1 MTKSKQPRVLIAA
14 GDYDIVHQ
22 SQQAL
27 QNERFSI
34 FRAYSHRDTL
44 YALEHNPFDLILLD
58 AAMFDRYTGDSTL
71 TNVTR
76 VKRDLPLLAFD
87 LQGANASTA
96 QLTDGVITRLDKGL
110 ILEAVQRVLRT
121 THRLSTQEVPTL
133 SAAPSTDKALTRR
146 MEELRTLFVLSQSL
160 TEVLDLTE
168 VLNRVVEAARRLT
181 NADEGM
187 ILLPDDEAGQLYLRA
202 KVGIDVE
209 VARNFRI
216 KTQDNLVG
224 QVFSSGKPILVGDQ
238 GPQKVKTEYFVNS
251 LLYVPILRKGTPIG
265 VLGVNNKSKEGVF
278 DLNQQELLMN
288 LASFAAVAIEN
299 ARIHEESL
307 QRAREMETLVEV
319 SSALNSSLSLQE
331 TLPNICRQ
339 LAQVLNI
346 NRTEIYEWNRDER
359 QLSVLARFQRTLWSF
374 GQGPVIQLKY
384 LPALQHSL
392 SHNRPFWVTYEDI
405 DKKDETL
412 YLRKIGAGAML
423 VVPIFSQER
432 VLGALRVFYIDVP
445 TLTPEPDALHNI
457 ANLALEG
464 LANLL
469 GQGDQGR
476 FQNIFRILEQIN
488 RLTNGDWSDLSSVA
502 GECDRLTLHM
512 EVGNG
517 VWLQAPY
524 PQIELQKYPDL
535 LDALDSQVLIR
546 YNPDDKQITPG
557 VKALLDTT
565 ASRAILGLPLVQRG
579 QTQGLVMV
587 ADTERSR
594 VFGKREIDMG
604 RAIVAQAAIALENA
618 HLVRDLELSL
628 QELKDTQDRLVQTAR
643 LSAMGELAAVVA
655 HQINN
660 PLTTIVVDTELLL
673 LDEPKESR
681 NYGTLE
687 SISRAGKRAAGVAKR
702 LLAIARPNDPEAMTE
717 PIDVVDTVRGVLSL
731 VKTHI
736 ERDRIKV
743 LEKLPDASVPH
754 VEAVRGQLDDVW
766 LNLLLNAHDALMGQE
781 GAQIGI
787 EVEHNPRK
795 ERIDVVVW
803 DNGPGIPEHIRREIF
818 NPFFTTKPVGEG
830 TGLGLH
836 ICRQVIERTGGK
848 IWVESEYGQGTR
860 FYIQLPMM
868 RSDHYDMASALVEE
882 S

>member
-1 MTKSKQPRVLIAA
+1 MSKAKQPRVLVAA

-22 SQQAL
+22 TQQAL

-34 FRAYSHRDTL
+34 YRAYTHRDAL
-44 YALEHNPFDLILLD
+44 YALEYNAFDLVVLD
-58 AAMFDRYTGDSTL
+58 SAMFDRYTGDSTL
-71 TNVTR
+71 ASIAR
-76 VKRDLPLLAFD
+76 LKRELPLVAFA
-87 LQGANASTA
+87 LQGGNESTA
-96 QLTDGVITRLDKGL
+96 QLTDDVITRLDKAI
-110 ILEAVQRVLRT
+110 ILETVQRALKT
-121 THRLSTQEVPTL
+121 TNRSQTQEVPTL
-133 SAAPSTDKALTRR
+133 SNAATSDKALTRR

-187 ILLPDDEAGQLYLRA
+187 ILLPDDDAGALYLRA

-224 QVFSSGKPILVGDQ
+224 QVFKSGKPILVGDQ

-265 VLGVNNKSKEGVF
+265 VLGVNNKTKEGVF

-288 LASFAAVAIEN
+288 LASFAAIAIEN
-299 ARIHEESL
+299 ARIHEDSL

-319 SSALNSSLSLQE
+319 SQSLNSSLSLQE

-339 LAQVLNI
+339 LAQVLTV
-346 NRTEIYEWNRDER
+346 NRTEILEWDRDAR
-359 QLSVLARFQRTLWSF
+359 RLAVLARFQRTLWSF
-374 GQGPVIQLKY
+374 GQGPTVSLKQ
-384 LPALQHSL
+384 LPALQHAL
-392 SHNRPFWVTYEDI
+392 RHNRPFWVTHEDI
-405 DKKDETL
+405 DKGEETR
-412 YLRKIGAGAML
+412 YLHRIGAGAML
-423 VVPIFSQER
+423 VVPVYSQER
-432 VLGALRVFYIDVP
+432 VLGALRVFYITVP
-445 TLTPEPDALHNI
+445 NLTPQPDAMHNI
-457 ANLALEG
+457 SNLALEG

-469 GQGDQGR
+469 GQGEQSR
-476 FQNIFRILEQIN
+476 FQNVFRLLEQIN
-488 RLTNGDWSDLSSVA
+488 RLTNADWSDLSSVA
-502 GECDRLTLHM
+502 GEGDRLVLHM
-512 EVGNG
+512 ELGNG
-517 VWLQAPY
+517 VWLEPPY
-524 PQIELQKYPDL
+524 PQIDVQKYPDITYALESQL
-535 LDALDSQVLIR
+535 LISH
-546 YNPDDKQITPG
+546 NPDDGQITSG
-557 VKALLDTT
+557 VKAFLDTT
-565 ASRAILGLPLVQRG
+565 ASRAILGIPLVQRG
-579 QTQGLVMV
+579 QTQGLVLV
-587 ADTERSR
+587 SDTERNR
-594 VFGKREIDMG
+594 VFGKREVDMG
-604 RAIVAQAAIALENA
+604 RAIVGQAATALENA

-660 PLTTIVVDTELLL
+660 PLTTIVVDTELLM

-702 LLAIARPNDPEAMTE
+702 LLAIARPNDPEALTE

-736 ERDRIKV
+736 ERDRVKV
-743 LEKLPDASVPH
+743 LEKLPDNPVPH

-766 LNLLLNAHDALMGQE
+766 LNLLMNAHDALVGQE

-787 EVEHNPRK
+787 EVAYNARREQV
-795 ERIDVVVW
+795 EVLVW
-803 DNGPGIPEHIRREIF
+803 DNGPGIPEHIKTQIF

-836 ICRQVIERTGGK
+836 ICRQVVERVGGK
-848 IWVESEYGQGTR
+848 IWVESEAGRGSR
-860 FYIQLPMM
+860 FYIQLPAI
-868 RSDHYDMASALVEE
+868 RSDRYGVTSALVEE